1 MQLKLNMKLTKVF
14 VNGTFDILHYGHF
27 RLLEAAAELG
37 DKLYVAIDTDERIK
51 EKKGDNRPFHNIME
65 RKEMLESI
73 KWVDSVFK
81 FDSDN
86 ELITLIRAIDPDVYV
101 IGSDYKDKPIVGSEY
116 LRNIVFIPRIE
127 KFSTTKIMNY
137 ELQTTTSI

>member
-1 MQLKLNMKLTKVF
+1 MKYTKVF

-51 EKKGDNRPFHNIME
+51 EKKGEHRPFHNIME

-73 KWVDSVFK
+73 KWVDNVFA
-81 FDSDN
+81 FSSDS

>member
-1 MQLKLNMKLTKVF
+1 MKVF
-14 VNGTFDILHYGHF
+14 VNGTFDVLHYGHF
-27 RLLEAAAELG
+27 KLLQAAAELG
-37 DKLYVAIDTDERIK
+37 DMLYVAIDTDERVR
-51 EKKGDNRPFHNIME
+51 EKKGDNRPFHNVIE

-73 KWVDSVFK
+73 KYVDSVFT
-81 FDSDN
+81 FGSD
-86 ELITLIRAIDPDVYV
+86 EDLITLIRAIDPDIYV

-116 LRNIVFIPRIE
+116 LKNIVFIPRME